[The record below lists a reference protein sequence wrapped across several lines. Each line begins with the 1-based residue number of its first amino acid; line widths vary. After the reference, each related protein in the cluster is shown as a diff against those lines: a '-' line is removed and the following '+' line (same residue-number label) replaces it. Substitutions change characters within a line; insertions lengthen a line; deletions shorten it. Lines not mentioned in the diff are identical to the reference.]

1 MKKTFLA
8 TLAAA
13 LLAPALAFAQG
24 ACPSLTVTGHPSYP
38 PVSEAKDGTLV
49 GAAPK
54 LVAAI
59 ADRMGVK
66 TVTVKD
72 YGGWDKAQAATR
84 SGEADAIFGIYKNDE
99 RAKWL
104 DYVDPPFMMDP
115 VSIVVRKGEG
125 FAFAG
130 WDDLKG
136 RKGVTNAGESFGNKF
151 DAFMA
156 ASLTVARADGV
167 DKAFAALMDKRADY
181 LIIGLYPGKL
191 EAEKMGLA
199 DKVVFLDKPV
209 DSFGMYVGFSKASK
223 CNAMKAEFA
232 ELLAKGV
239 ESGRVDKLIE
249 DAQKR
254 GHQ

>member
-1 MKKTFLA
+1 MRKTFLA
-8 TLAAA
+8 ALAVTLM
-13 LLAPALAFAQG
+13 LPGLAFAQA
-24 ACPSLTVTGHPSYP
+24 ACTSLTVTGHPSYP
-38 PVSEAKDGTLV
+38 PVSESKDGTLV

-54 LVAAI
+54 LVTAI
-59 ADRMGVK
+59 ADRLDAK
-66 TVTVKD
+66 TAVKD
-72 YGGWDKAQAATR
+72 YGSWEKAQAATR
-84 SGEADAIFGIYKNDE
+84 SGEADVIFGIYKNDE

-104 DYVDPPFMMDP
+104 DYVEPAFMMDP
-115 VSIVVRKGEG
+115 VSVVVRKGEG
-125 FAFAG
+125 FAYAG

-156 ASLTVARADGV
+156 SDLTVARADGV
-167 DKAFAALMDKRADY
+167 DKALGALMDKSADY

-191 EAEKMGLA
+191 EAEKMGLTA
-199 DKVVFLDKPV
+199 KVEFLDKPI

-223 CNAMKAEFA
+223 CNAMKLDFA

-239 ESGRVDKLIE
+239 ETGRVKKLIDE
-249 DAQKR
+249 AQKK

>member
-8 TLAAA
+8 SLAAT
-13 LLAPALAFAQG
+13 LLLPGLALAQAT
-24 ACPSLTVTGHPSYP
+24 CTSLTVTGHPSYP

-54 LVAAI
+54 LVTAI
-59 ADRMGVK
+59 ADRMDAK
-66 TVTVKD
+66 TTVKD
-72 YGGWDKAQAATR
+72 YGSWDKAQAATR
-84 SGEADAIFGIYKNDE
+84 AGEADVIFGIYKNDE

-104 DYVDPPFMMDP
+104 DYVEPPFMMDP

-125 FAFAG
+125 FAFAA

-167 DKAFAALMDKRADY
+167 DKALGALMDKSADY

-191 EAEKMGLA
+191 EAEKLGLGP
-199 DKVVFLDKPV
+199 KVEFLAKPV
-209 DSFGMYVGFSKASK
+209 DSFGMYVGFAKASK
-223 CNAMKAEFA
+223 CNAMKEEFA
-232 ELLAKGV
+232 AILAKGV
-239 ESGRVDKLIE
+239 ESGRVEKLIE
-249 DAQKR
+249 EAQKR